1 MLRRNFIKKSVLS
14 VPLLA
19 SVPAISLG
27 SSSLQIGLAQWSL
40 HRALQ
45 SKKIDNLEFAQIA
58 KEKFNINVV
67 EYVNQFFFDKANNKE
82 YLDDYCEECGCED
95 ESVSQNLLMFGYK
108 ICTSCRISK
117 TIFPI

>member
-14 VPLLA
+14 VPFLA
-19 SVPAISLG
+19 SVPEISLG

-58 KEKFNINVV
+58 KEKFDINVV
-67 EYVNQFFFDKANNKE
+67 EYVNQFFLIRLITKNILINSK
-82 YLDDYCEECGCED
+82 LDQKMSE
-95 ESVSQNLLMFGYK
+95 
-108 ICTSCRISK
+108 SK
-117 TIFPI
+117 TF

>member
-45 SKKIDNLEFAQIA
+45 SKKN
-58 KEKFNINVV
+58 
-67 EYVNQFFFDKANNKE
+67 
-82 YLDDYCEECGCED
+82 
-95 ESVSQNLLMFGYK
+95 
-108 ICTSCRISK
+108 R
-117 TIFPI
+117 